1 MSYSEFTLDTL
12 KNKFNLSI
20 QERVNLFESVEP
32 VTPSP
37 LLNEIL
43 EENLPL
49 GLEIDTEKARSELIV
64 APILVEIRKQFNR
77 KISLFSGTEFT
88 IDKSKGLNG
97 RCDFIISHS
106 PEQLDVTAPI
116 AILVEAKNDN
126 LKSAIPQC
134 IAEMVAAQIFNE
146 HKNNPIPF
154 IYGGV
159 TTGSLWKFMKLVKNS
174 VYIESEEHFIGN
186 LEALLGILSQI
197 INSTRP
203 QSLAET

>member
-12 KNKFNLSI
+12 KHQFNLSI

-37 LLNEIL
+37 LLKEIL
-43 EENLPL
+43 AENLPL

-64 APILVEIRKQFNR
+64 APILVEIRKQFSR

-134 IAEMVAAQIFNE
+134 IAEMVAAQLFNE

-159 TTGSLWKFMKLVKNS
+159 TTGSLWKFIKLVKNS
-174 VYIESEEHFIGN
+174 VSIESEEHFIGN
-186 LEALLGILSQI
+186 LESLLGILSYI